1 MSASNIAQ
9 FITFG
14 SLIGR
19 TFGFCMILL
28 RIVFDCVGFRECV
41 NVACL
46 GDVLCCCWL
55 FPDVGFVDLVLGFI
69 YPFARYRN
77 FRVYVR

>member
-46 GDVLCCCWL
+46 GDVLRFGVISAL
-55 FPDVGFVDLVLGFI
+55 ALLLLV
-69 YPFARYRN
+69 
-77 FRVYVR
+77 VS